1 MVKKVKKSGAFE
13 PLEKCSLENKSF
25 YPWRRWDVIFATISL
40 NVFSLV
46 VPILVFQLY
55 DRIIPNQSYDTLI
68 ILALGASIVVI
79 LEAIIRFSRSYIVTW
94 LGLHYEHATT
104 LSAYDHLLHSRIDN
118 IARSGTG
125 EHVENI
131 ESSNL
136 LREFMAGSG
145 FLALIDLPFAFL
157 FIGVI
162 WWFSKQIALCAFI
175 IMIIFMVAALVL
187 GWRLKWLLEG
197 QLDINNRRYNFII
210 ELFANHH
217 TLKSMGMEDLLLR
230 RYERIQKTCSALQ
243 YKVNH
248 AAEEARDLGN
258 TFSYIMFI
266 GVAGIAAWE
275 VIHGHASIGIMGAA
289 IVLTNR
295 ILQPVQAA
303 MGMWTRFQYFIIARK
318 RMKDLFDLTL
328 ENPKMLLKQQI
339 TKGKITLN
347 DITFHYE
354 KSGRILLNGLNLSV
368 EPGQMITVRGKN
380 GVGKTTLMLLIM
392 GNLTPNKGE
401 IFIDDIP
408 LRQIN
413 QHELRKSMV
422 YLPPKGIMFQGTIME
437 NMTMFRSGAIT
448 DDAIQIS
455 QKLGLDEWVHRLPLG
470 YETKV
475 GDTLFM
481 LLPDGIHQRICL
493 VRALVNCPKILILDE
508 ANTSLDDHGD
518 QLLRETLKD
527 LGGKTTILFVTH
539 RPSMQ
544 KMADESYELD
554 NGVLVK
560 QTSEG
565 SSSSPSKLFLEKAP
579 KEAENVQR
587 I

>member
-1 MVKKVKKSGAFE
+1 MAQQINKSGAFKS
-13 PLEKCSLENKSF
+13 PAQPILGGSSLS
-25 YPWRRWDVIFATISL
+25 PWRRWDVILATISL
-40 NVFSLV
+40 NIFSLV
-46 VPILVFQLY
+46 MPILVFQLY

-68 ILALGASIVVI
+68 ILALGAVIVVV
-79 LEAIIRFSRSYIVTW
+79 LEAIIRFSRSHIVTW
-94 LGLHYEHATT
+94 LGLRYEHATT
-104 LSAYDHLLHSRIDN
+104 LSAYNHLLHSRIDD
-118 IARSGTG
+118 IAQSGAG

-131 ESSNL
+131 ESSSSL
-136 LREFMAGSG
+136 KEFMAGSG

-157 FIGVI
+157 FIGI
-162 WWFSKQIALCAFI
+162 IGWFSMKIALGAFV
-175 IMIIFMVAALVL
+175 IMVTFMVAALIL
-187 GWRLKWLLEG
+187 GLKLKQLLED
-197 QLDINNRRYNFII
+197 QLDINDRRYNFII

-230 RYERIQKTCSALQ
+230 RYERIQKTGSAFQ

-248 AAEEARDLGN
+248 AAEKARDLGE
-258 TFSYIMFI
+258 TFSYTMFI
-266 GVAGIAAWE
+266 GVAGVAAWE
-275 VIHGHASIGIMGAA
+275 VIHGASTIGIMGAT

-318 RMKDLFDLTL
+318 RMKELFDLTL
-328 ENPKMLLKQQI
+328 ENPETSLKQQI
-339 TKGKITLN
+339 TRGKVTLK
-347 DITFHYE
+347 DIAFHYG
-354 KSGRILLNGLNLSV
+354 KNNRPLLNNLNLIV
-368 EPGQMITVRGKN
+368 ESGQMVTIRGKN

-392 GNLTPNKGE
+392 GNLTPIEGE
-401 IFIDDIP
+401 ILIDDTP

-413 QHELRKSMV
+413 PHELRRKIV

-437 NMTMFRSGAIT
+437 NMTMFRGGGIT
-448 DDAIQIS
+448 AEAVKIS

-493 VRALVNCPKILILDE
+493 VRALVNRPKILILDE

-518 QLLRETLKD
+518 QLLREVLKS
-527 LGGKTTILFVTH
+527 LYGEMTILFVTH

-544 KMADESYELD
+544 QMADESYELE
-554 NGVLVK
+554 NGILVK
-560 QTSEG
+560 QIFEK
-565 SSSSPSKLFLEKAP
+565 SSFSSPKFFLEN
-579 KEAENVQR
+579 EAKGSHNA
-587 I
+587 